1 MTDSVS
7 NKRSNIDRNDDT
19 IHVHHALSEIFERPL
34 RIAKP
39 VDAVT
44 PDMQADVADAG
55 QLAIALMRKSLS
67 SRSDR
72 LNVLNA
78 VDGLSPQDRT
88 PQYKSN
94 TDAVFQQMIDPD
106 GEPPVVKPY
115 RVPYF
120 VAALPVP
127 ARDLRKMAGADIS
140 ALPPHL
146 AGAMNMDAED
156 VLLSANL
163 GMREHYIAAQFMT
176 TVHLVDHLSA
186 NGINAAQ
193 GNVLARVHQVMFG
206 QDFDAVTEEDSY
218 GPALPVQDVLYKG
231 TIRKAQTLEL
241 V

>member
-1 MTDSVS
+1 MTDAVS
-7 NKRSNIDRNDDT
+7 NKLSNIDRNDDAV
-19 IHVHHALSEIFERPL
+19 HVRHALSEIFERPL

-39 VDAVT
+39 VDVVT

-67 SRSDR
+67 SPSAR
-72 LNVLNA
+72 LSVLHA
-78 VDGLSPQDRT
+78 LDGLSRQDRT

-94 TDAVFQQMIDPD
+94 TDAVFQQMTDPD
-106 GEPPVVKPY
+106 GEPTVVKPY
-115 RVPYF
+115 RVPDF

-146 AGAMNMDAED
+146 AGAMNMDGKD

-163 GMREHYIAAQFMT
+163 GMREHYITAQCMT

-186 NGINAAQ
+186 NGIDAAQ
-193 GNVLARVHQVMFG
+193 GNVLTRVHQVMFG
-206 QDFDAVTEEDSY
+206 QDFGAVTEGGY
-218 GPALPVQDVLYKG
+218 GPALPVQDVLCKG